1 MEAIWLTLTV
11 GGMALA
17 ALALWRCR
25 VVTKELQQLKRA
37 QYYSESRL
45 KRVPEDIRE
54 AVQPLRWQ
62 LANLTSGKP
71 VLRELIVAGRLY
83 ADVTAEE
90 AQRLIESGGG
100 YQSNSL
106 LVLDVRTPKEFAAKH
121 VPNATLVPFEELDR
135 RYRSE
140 VPDTREKIVVYCSSG
155 ERSRLA
161 CDLLG
166 RAGYTNVYN
175 VQDGLQAWRGQT
187 EGEGELTFIKLE
199 RRQ

>member
-1 MEAIWLTLTV
+1 MDAVLVIIAL
-11 GGMALA
+11 GGVVLA
-17 ALALWRCR
+17 GAALWRCR
-25 VVTKELQQLKRA
+25 AFAKDLQQLKRA

-62 LANLTSGKP
+62 LASLTSGKP
-71 VLRELIVAGRLY
+71 VLRELIVTGRLY
-83 ADVTAEE
+83 ADVTAED
-90 AQRLIESGGG
+90 AQRLIESNGG
-100 YQSNSL
+100 YRSDAL
-106 LVLDVRTPKEFAAKH
+106 LVVDVRTPKEFAAKH
-121 VPNATLVPFEELDR
+121 ISNAKLVPFEELDK
-135 RYRSE
+135 RYRSDI
-140 VPDTREKIVVYCSSG
+140 PDMREKILVYCSSG

-166 RAGYTNVYN
+166 RAGYTNLYN
-175 VQDGLQAWRGQT
+175 VQNGLSAWRGPT